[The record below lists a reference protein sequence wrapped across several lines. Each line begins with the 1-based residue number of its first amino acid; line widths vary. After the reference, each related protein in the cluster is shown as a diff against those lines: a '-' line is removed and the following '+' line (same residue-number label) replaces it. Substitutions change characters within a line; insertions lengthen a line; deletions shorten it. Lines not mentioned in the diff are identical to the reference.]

1 MNVPGAKAVEVN
13 QYRCRS
19 LNVMQTKSKVRCARA
34 ASIFRASH
42 SKSGPQQPRL
52 ALLKF
57 KTRSRVRRVHT
68 LTNEFMPVNFQ
79 ACLPLPIALHIACA
93 TQPVAWGGGGSGE
106 GDSEGRSQQTRGQV
120 CRTRKLLLEQL
131 LLDSSARETWR
142 E

>member
-1 MNVPGAKAVEVN
+1 MPLRWHGAAGHFTKEFEMNVPGAKAVEVN

-93 TQPVAWGGGGSGE
+93 TQPVAWGGGGG
-106 GDSEGRSQQTRGQV
+106 GG
-120 CRTRKLLLEQL
+120 
-131 LLDSSARETWR
+131 
-142 E
+142 